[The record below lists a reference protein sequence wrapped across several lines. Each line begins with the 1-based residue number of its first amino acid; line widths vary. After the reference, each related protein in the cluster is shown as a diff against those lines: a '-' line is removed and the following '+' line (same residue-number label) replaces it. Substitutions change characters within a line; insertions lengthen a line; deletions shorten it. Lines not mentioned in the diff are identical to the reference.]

1 MPPENE
7 MIVFR
12 LTNLEK
18 ITSDMAV
25 AVKSIAESLTT
36 LARLEVKHEE
46 TRVAIE
52 RAFAEIER
60 NRIAQEVINKDIE
73 HRSRAVESEMPT
85 MKMTRGWMITGAT
98 SALGI
103 LCVAIIA
110 LVLK

>member
-7 MIVFR
+7 MMAFR

-18 ITSDMAV
+18 ITADMAV

-46 TRVAIE
+46 TREALG

-60 NRIAQEVINKDIE
+60 NRAAQEAVNKDIE
-73 HRSRAVESEMPT
+73 LRSRAIEAEMPT